1 MSQPNTN
8 GMRSLSAVV
17 LTWGFAFLPAN
28 LIPTIIA
35 RLVNDF
41 DMSVGFAGALAT
53 TMTLV
58 NSATVLLV
66 RPWVRRHSR
75 APVAAMGIVVLIAV
89 AATGMAIPS
98 ATAFTLLLIIAGLG
112 SGLVLGA
119 ASASTSSMYD
129 PDRSANIAMIFN
141 RLMVA
146 LAFFTVPLIGGSMTA
161 ILLVLAVP
169 GVLVLL
175 TVRWLPQPPA
185 EPVDNEATT
194 PSLPNRSTPIGALA
208 WLLAISFGAWSI
220 TDDGVVGIAE
230 LIALGRFGAEGSTLF
245 LNMYAIATLAGLGGA
260 VLAPLL
266 TRLTSRATAIA
277 SSVIVSF
284 GAKMTM
290 LLSTTEIIYSAAVI
304 VWGFAF
310 GLSLPLILGLAAV
323 LKRDGSASVAV
334 NGVYVLGVALGP
346 IIATQ
351 LYGLGDEPLVAG
363 VMGILGL
370 LTAVAIILISVQI
383 ERRPSLA
390 EAKSEVDAVNRVKV
404 TS

>member
-119 ASASTSSMYD
+119 AEHVNSNGTCHAFCSWLVW
-129 PDRSANIAMIFN
+129 R
-141 RLMVA
+141 RLAGSLIVA
-146 LAFFTVPLIGGSMTA
+146 LSGNFGG
-161 ILLVLAVP
+161 
-169 GVLVLL
+169 
-175 TVRWLPQPPA
+175 
-185 EPVDNEATT
+185 
-194 PSLPNRSTPIGALA
+194 
-208 WLLAISFGAWSI
+208 
-220 TDDGVVGIAE
+220 
-230 LIALGRFGAEGSTLF
+230 LGR
-245 LNMYAIATLAGLGGA
+245 
-260 VLAPLL
+260 
-266 TRLTSRATAIA
+266 R
-277 SSVIVSF
+277 
-284 GAKMTM
+284 
-290 LLSTTEIIYSAAVI
+290 
-304 VWGFAF
+304 
-310 GLSLPLILGLAAV
+310 
-323 LKRDGSASVAV
+323 LKRSGCAA
-334 NGVYVLGVALGP
+334 
-346 IIATQ
+346 
-351 LYGLGDEPLVAG
+351 
-363 VMGILGL
+363 
-370 LTAVAIILISVQI
+370 
-383 ERRPSLA
+383 
-390 EAKSEVDAVNRVKV
+390 
-404 TS
+404 